1 MLGQT
6 FYHQT
11 IRKYV
16 VLFGTLFNDL
26 NIEKKDSSGNVISRQ
41 KVPIAYGPKQKFLQR
56 IRQDPNLTKQ
66 VAIQLPRMGFEM
78 TSITYDPI
86 RKLNSLGKVLSRA
99 TSAQGVDTLQKMF
112 NPVPYN
118 MDFQLFVI
126 VDNAEDGTQILE
138 QILPHFTP
146 EFNVTINVIPSMGI
160 KLDVPISFSSTSLE
174 DSFDGD
180 LTTRRT
186 MIWTLDFFMKG
197 FLYPDIKT
205 GGKIIKKVVIDFHEE
220 DDDDIPELDRLR
232 LESSTIWTSD
242 YIKLEDGTTDIST
255 NGDDF
260 ILETGDVLGGTI
272 SRITVTPVGGIGAT
286 VDASGNFDV
295 DTTIT
300 IFNPA
305 INYDPETGIDS

>member
-26 NIEKKDSSGNVISRQ
+26 NIEKKDSSGNVTSRQ

-56 IRQDPNLTKQ
+56 LRQDPNLTKK

-86 RKLNSLGKVLSRA
+86 RKLNSVGKIVNRA
-99 TSAQGVDTLQKMF
+99 TSSQGAGTMQKMF

-118 MDFQLFVI
+118 MDFQLFVM

-138 QILPHFTP
+138 QILPFFTP
-146 EFNVTINVIPSMGI
+146 EFNVTINAVPSMGI
-160 KLDVPISFSSTSLE
+160 KLDVPVSFNSASLE
-174 DSFDGD
+174 DSYDGD
-180 LTTRRT
+180 LTARRT

-205 GGKIIKKVVIDFHEE
+205 GGKIIKSVVVDFHEF
-220 DDDDIPELDRLR
+220 DGIDNNIPEVDKMR
-232 LESSTIWTSD
+232 LESSTIMSSEHLT
-242 YIKLEDGTTDIST
+242 LEDDR
-255 NGDDF
+255 F
-260 ILETGDVLGGTI
+260 FVLETGEARGDTI
-272 SRITVTPVGGIGAT
+272 SRITITPEGGKDVSI
-286 VDASGNFDV
+286 DSSGDFDT

-305 INYDPETGIDS
+305 INYDPETGVDS